1 MVEGPGHDQ
10 LLVESE
16 NSATETEL
24 FPASLVRLWEEE
36 DEGGMVDHHPQSRLD
51 TGRDVT
57 GVMAIITDDHL
68 PWLDVGETF
77 RERER
82 EKHSIKGKKKFF
94 NLAYTSITSNKYG
107 TQVTD

>member
-1 MVEGPGHDQ
+1 MVECPGHDQ

-36 DEGGMVDHHPQSRLD
+36 DEGGMVDRHPQSRLD
-51 TGRDVT
+51 TGRDVN

-68 PWLDVGETF
+68 PRLDVGETF

-82 EKHSIKGKKKFF
+82 ERES
-94 NLAYTSITSNKYG
+94 
-107 TQVTD
+107 

>member
-24 FPASLVRLWEEE
+24 FPASLVGLWEEE

-51 TGRDVT
+51 TSRDVT
-57 GVMAIITDDHL
+57 GVVAIITDDHL
-68 PWLDVGETF
+68 PWLDVGETL

-82 EKHSIKGKKKFF
+82 ERVTVLEVKKFF
-94 NLAYTSITSNKYG
+94 NLAYTLK
-107 TQVTD
+107 